1 MGTEKKNI
9 LLIDD
14 DKDFV
19 LSTKT
24 FLEGRGYTVDTAHD
38 GTEGWAKIKA
48 GKADLLILD
57 IMMDTD
63 YEGFHVAN
71 KMKEDQALK
80 KIPIIIVSG
89 FSQHLKDEMD
99 AAWPWR
105 KAWGTP
111 GSLINFEFILG
122 RDWPGVDQL
131 DNPINLQELAAMIG
145 RVLG

>member
-1 MGTEKKNI
+1 MSTEKKNI

-24 FLEGRGYTVDTAHD
+24 FLEGRGYTVDTAHN

-48 GKADLLILD
+48 GKADLIILD

-71 KMKEDQALK
+71 RIKDDQALK
-80 KIPIIIVSG
+80 KIPIIVVSG

-105 KAWGTP
+105 RTWGTP
-111 GSLINFEFILG
+111 GSRINFEFILG
-122 RDWPGVDQL
+122 RDGPAAAQL
-131 DNPINLQELAAMIG
+131 DKPINLKELAATIG
-145 RVLG
+145 RILG